1 MILSTKCESL
11 ELLWYVLSHVQY
23 NVLNYFSCSI
33 CLNYIFFFVQSSQSV
48 FNYSGLT
55 YSNFSCCPS
64 GWACY
69 CFRAMTMLFTNERSL
84 RSTNGS
90 TRTFF
95 CQPHADHWLPD
106 KKRGRR
112 KKSDEEGGGARTK
125 AGHHF
130 AGLECNAFSGERWHG
145 KYSLCRYGFALHR
158 ILGLFCGQIN
168 AAAGGRRTRARMS
181 ATRSR
186 CMYF

>member
-33 CLNYIFFFVQSSQSV
+33 CLNYIFFLCRARKVYSIIQVLRTLTLAAVLLAGLVIVFERWLCCLQMNAAYAARMAAQGPFSASHMLTTGSQ
-48 FNYSGLT
+48 
-55 YSNFSCCPS
+55 
-64 GWACY
+64 
-69 CFRAMTMLFTNERSL
+69 
-84 RSTNGS
+84 
-90 TRTFF
+90 TR
-95 CQPHADHWLPD
+95 
-106 KKRGRR
+106 KEEEEKRVRR
-112 KKSDEEGGGARTK
+112 GGARTK